1 MGDSFWG
8 SETNGVEYP
17 ALSYIAFQAL
27 GEGID
32 FLQVC
37 FLLWPGLRLGL
48 ATGRKDDPRNAGH
61 PRNSSALVPAVVDR
75 IENAPSDRGRGAKS
89 RARRHN
95 LKLPTPMTKLALR
108 LPRLE
113 LDDIDDCMA
122 KRPMSTFFAMSHGI
136 PVTPLDHQRPEGPSV
151 RIANP
156 RQFPEDRVQ
165 RCSGLV
171 HQSGNWR
178 INQHMAC
185 WGCEERARS
194 DRAAVDMVFTFG
206 EVLERGEL

>member
-48 ATGRKDDPRNAGH
+48 ATGREDDPRNAGH
-61 PRNSSALVPAVVDR
+61 PRNSSASVPAVVDR
-75 IENAPSDRGRGAKS
+75 IENAPSDRVRGAKS

-95 LKLPTPMTKLALR
+95 LKLPTPMTKLAVR

-113 LDDIDDCMA
+113 LDDIDDSM
-122 KRPMSTFFAMSHGI
+122 
-136 PVTPLDHQRPEGPSV
+136 
-151 RIANP
+151 
-156 RQFPEDRVQ
+156 
-165 RCSGLV
+165 
-171 HQSGNWR
+171 
-178 INQHMAC
+178 
-185 WGCEERARS
+185 
-194 DRAAVDMVFTFG
+194 
-206 EVLERGEL
+206 